1 MKPDAGH
8 FLGVV
13 AAQLM
18 MNIAPGLGT
27 SYEQSNAT
35 MIAVMLLSLGEE
47 MERAAARRIDENREM
62 RQIFSDAVA
71 VVTDAGLRARL
82 AAAVGER
89 ETCFTISDLERSNG
103 ELRALLIDLH
113 AYVEMLKSE
122 SARQIEARIW
132 RELAASTERRRLSMG
147 PF

>member
-18 MNIAPGLGT
+18 MNIAPSLAT

-47 MERAAARRIDENREM
+47 MERAASRRIEENREM
-62 RQIFSDAVA
+62 RRIFAEAVA
-71 VVTDAGLRARL
+71 IVSDAGLRSKVE
-82 AAAVGER
+82 AAALEQDTSYTV
-89 ETCFTISDLERSNG
+89 SDLERANS
-103 ELRALLIDLH
+103 ELRSLLIELH
-113 AYVEMLKSE
+113 EHIESLKSE
-122 SARQIEARIW
+122 PARHIEEMIW
-132 RELAASTERRRLSMG
+132 HELVASTERRRLSMG